1 MINGLNFSEK
11 EHISSLRQSCRR
23 HLQTVFNS
31 FFELA
36 STTLIGMADRA
47 ETNRLQT
54 LYLDAQRLLRTRRSA
69 IESLVLERTMD
80 SFSVLDSSLQ
90 PSSVNSA
97 VNPGGHNTP
106 YNHLELLGNEDL
118 EVMIAL
124 DNSSTAALEAYK
136 QPLYL
141 LHRRF
146 QTLVGGDMDS
156 GKPDPMSPDA
166 LLECFSESIRH
177 DLIAVEIQVVLI
189 NLFNQIC
196 FDRSYGRLLDEV
208 NQNLESAGVLPQPEQ
223 TASGLDRPSAA
234 AEQRAVSEQ
243 KSVYTD
249 NEAARTDNDLGQ
261 RQAVVDKLKIRR
273 PGSLLSAQSYAESSA
288 EVPAE
293 PAPESPRAAT
303 GNTSQS
309 IAKTRVQTELLA
321 RISTIL
327 DNAGQSFDH
336 EDKITI
342 SRQQVFAEIDKHI
355 NHLLQDLDQGSQA
368 PGQPSQRL
376 EQALNRVRGDG
387 QPGLHGSDSSIFK
400 LIGSTFSRFS
410 QVSGIAPEAQQ
421 VINRCELPLL
431 KLALNKPTLLEQE
444 NHPIRRLFTEMA
456 KYAIG
461 LEAGNCAE
469 NSIYKKMLSL
479 SEKMLSDSF
488 DERQIPLMLTEFMSA
503 IDTEARQTSIQAQRQ
518 LEQVAAAEKINWAHT
533 RVEKEITE
541 RLLGHRVPVAILNFV
556 EQHWCKVL
564 HIAHLRGGEG
574 SGDWQKGL
582 QILNHL
588 LAIESTPLVHRDM
601 SALAQVLEDIDLRL
615 QHIGIDTVQRA
626 DQMERLRFVLDPEL
640 PDNVT
645 PLKPRG
651 RSNKQDNSD
660 QIKRIVIEN
669 LEAEMPGENIAQAIL
684 SLEELDSGDQDSLAA
699 IQKGCWIELSDD
711 IKSVRRGKLAGI
723 VGPSWKYVFVNNK
736 GKLVAAP
743 NRARLAEQIRAGEAV
758 PLDNSGLFDKAI
770 RAAINDI
777 KELSVA
783 S

>member
-118 EVMIAL
+118 KVMIAL

-243 KSVYTD
+243 KAVYTD

-309 IAKTRVQTELLA
+309 IAKTRV
-321 RISTIL
+321 
-327 DNAGQSFDH
+327 
-336 EDKITI
+336 
-342 SRQQVFAEIDKHI
+342 
-355 NHLLQDLDQGSQA
+355 
-368 PGQPSQRL
+368 
-376 EQALNRVRGDG
+376 
-387 QPGLHGSDSSIFK
+387 
-400 LIGSTFSRFS
+400 
-410 QVSGIAPEAQQ
+410 
-421 VINRCELPLL
+421 
-431 KLALNKPTLLEQE
+431 
-444 NHPIRRLFTEMA
+444 
-456 KYAIG
+456 
-461 LEAGNCAE
+461 
-469 NSIYKKMLSL
+469 
-479 SEKMLSDSF
+479 
-488 DERQIPLMLTEFMSA
+488 
-503 IDTEARQTSIQAQRQ
+503 
-518 LEQVAAAEKINWAHT
+518 
-533 RVEKEITE
+533 
-541 RLLGHRVPVAILNFV
+541 
-556 EQHWCKVL
+556 
-564 HIAHLRGGEG
+564 
-574 SGDWQKGL
+574 
-582 QILNHL
+582 
-588 LAIESTPLVHRDM
+588 
-601 SALAQVLEDIDLRL
+601 
-615 QHIGIDTVQRA
+615 
-626 DQMERLRFVLDPEL
+626 
-640 PDNVT
+640 
-645 PLKPRG
+645 
-651 RSNKQDNSD
+651 
-660 QIKRIVIEN
+660 
-669 LEAEMPGENIAQAIL
+669 
-684 SLEELDSGDQDSLAA
+684 
-699 IQKGCWIELSDD
+699 
-711 IKSVRRGKLAGI
+711 
-723 VGPSWKYVFVNNK
+723 
-736 GKLVAAP
+736 
-743 NRARLAEQIRAGEAV
+743 
-758 PLDNSGLFDKAI
+758 
-770 RAAINDI
+770 
-777 KELSVA
+777 
-783 S
+783 